1 MIRKMPINIE
11 VKIKDKNGNIL
22 RKFKEDCREV
32 RVEYR
37 KSEITNGCETKYH
50 IHGMDIH
57 IEK

>member
-1 MIRKMPINIE
+1 MIRKKPINIE

-22 RKFKEDCREV
+22 WKFKEDCREV
-32 RVEYR
+32 RIEYL
-37 KSEITNGCETKYH
+37 KSEIPNGWETKYH